1 MGQSRSRNPVGE
13 TRVAKRH
20 ALSDTKQSVC
30 FLESNPQL
38 TLLRRGAAEYLGTL
52 LLVLVL
58 IAAKLNGPYSTSM
71 NAGPNVIIAAVGAG
85 SALAGLIFSLGEI
98 SGGHFNPLIS
108 ILQWMSG
115 LRSGRCAIVY
125 TAAQFAGGVCGAI
138 LANVAFGKGHPLG
151 QTQNHGH
158 GWLMAELLS
167 SAGLMIVVFGCMKS
181 GRREFGTLG
190 VAAWLT
196 GSIIG
201 LPTAIANPA
210 LALGTHFALSAG
222 SLRWTSLALV
232 LSMEGAGM
240 LLAGL
245 ALSLLFPKELSIS
258 CVACVSNNADRV
270 PARS

>member
-1 MGQSRSRNPVGE
+1 M
-13 TRVAKRH
+13 
-20 ALSDTKQSVC
+20 SDTKQPVC

-38 TLLRRGAAEYLGTL
+38 TLLRRGAAEYTGTL

-58 IAAKLNGPYSTSM
+58 ISAKLNGPYSTSM
-71 NAGPNVIIAAVGAG
+71 NPGPGVMIGAVGSG
-85 SALAGLIFSLGEI
+85 SALAGLIFGLGAI

-115 LRSGRCAIVY
+115 QRSGRCAMVY
-125 TAAQFAGGVCGAI
+125 TAAQLAGGVCGAM
-138 LANVAFGKGHPLG
+138 LANAAFGARHQPGG
-151 QTQNHGH
+151 AQDHGH
-158 GWLMAELLS
+158 GWFIAELLS

-201 LPTAIANPA
+201 LPTALANPA
-210 LALGTHFALSAG
+210 LALGMHFALSAG
-222 SLRWTSLALV
+222 SLSWTSLTLV

-240 LLAGL
+240 LLAAMAL
-245 ALSLLFPKELSIS
+245 ALVFPKELSAS
-258 CVACVSNNADRV
+258 CVVRVPNSENHV